1 MLALI
6 LLTAAL
12 TAALA
17 EAKAEAKAKAD
28 VWLRKKG
35 KGANEPGKKKGY
47 RQYYGV
53 ALATPPPT
61 TIPPPPMIFKP
72 GMGDMDMVPWD
83 DTNDYAYSVN
93 DYGRYQGR
101 VRQ

>member
-12 TAALA
+12 A
-17 EAKAEAKAKAD
+17 EAKAD
-28 VWLRKKG
+28 TWLRKKG
-35 KGANEPGKKKGY
+35 RGDKEPGKKKGY

-101 VRQ
+101 RRQ